1 MDRCRETG
9 ESDPAGFFMKE
20 AGVKFN
26 DGDSFSAPGFV
37 RVNFACSRSYL
48 EEAFDRVEKALQS
61 KNV

>member
-1 MDRCRETG
+1 
-9 ESDPAGFFMKE
+9 MKE

-37 RVNFACSRSYL
+37 RVNFACPRSYL
-48 EEAFDRVEKALQS
+48 EEAFDRMEKALQS